1 MTLYNHK
8 NLHANYIIEDG
19 KLKISELSKGVLG
32 IDTYYKNTNNVMN
45 TIQDFDDRI
54 KDVLRTI
61 CFSSKRIGY
70 DQFVENYY
78 GEDSIGNY
86 IIVGSRN
93 EYIFPR
99 GTVCLHDENKI
110 FYDVANIIYN
120 VERNYLPIDYIEF
133 QDIDKSNITI
143 PRSDGSRQIGQI
155 ISNSALRISKSKGG
169 IYVFVSF
176 IDEKDKLDYEKHITF
191 EDFVEINN
199 IREIKINIPQ
209 IKKEDYDFT
218 DYKYLS
224 DTLINEIIEYY
235 NKMSLS
241 FYQEFV
247 SSNLQEF
254 TDDVQSNHNEII
266 IILNKT

>member
-1 MTLYNHK
+1 MTLYNNK
-8 NLHANYIIEDG
+8 NLHANYVIEDG
-19 KLKISELSKGVLG
+19 KIRISEISKGVLG
-32 IDTYYKNTNNVMN
+32 LDTYYNKTNNDIN

-54 KDVLRTI
+54 KYVLGTI
-61 CFSSKRIGY
+61 CFSSMRFGY
-70 DQFVENYY
+70 DQFVDKYY
-78 GEDSIGNY
+78 GEDSINSY
-86 IIVGSRN
+86 IIIGARN

-99 GTVCLHDENKI
+99 GTVSLHDENKI

-133 QDIDKSNITI
+133 QGIDKSNITI
-143 PRSDGSRQIGQI
+143 PRSDGSRQIGQF

-169 IYVFVSF
+169 FYVFVSF
-176 IDEKDKLDYEKHITF
+176 IEKKDKLNYEKHVSF
-191 EDFVEINN
+191 EDFIEINN

-218 DYKYLS
+218 NYKHLS
-224 DTLINEIIEYY
+224 DTLIDKIISYY

-247 SSNLQEF
+247 SSIFQMF
-254 TDDVQSNHNEII
+254 TYDVQSNHNEII
-266 IILNKT
+266 IVLNKT